1 MTIATR
7 PRSNTPSKSLIFAFG
22 ESVSR
27 RSVDRKST
35 RLNSSHVSISYA
47 VFCLKKKK
55 QPIEPTV
62 RCPLT
67 EKRVGERAEL
77 DGLPLLL
84 LAVVPHIAQ
93 HLPTGRVLELPLLV
107 RPSCRL

>member
-55 QPIEPTV
+55 QPIQTHHTRPTQPSGPQPTHHHY
-62 RCPLT
+62 RTQLPAYDTT
-67 EKRVGERAEL
+67 ET
-77 DGLPLLL
+77 LP
-84 LAVVPHIAQ
+84 
-93 HLPTGRVLELPLLV
+93 
-107 RPSCRL
+107 RPSSGSQSSSSRSRLGIATHK